1 MAWVLHRA
9 LSIALQSAM
18 DGPVV
23 IMSLA
28 PTGASPPRPLPT
40 ADAAAQVVVAALPQL
55 VLGSPA
61 AAGSIEVVQISA
73 AAMLRQMAAV
83 LGAAVGQVA
92 AALAVT
98 PGTTSSPSV
107 AGPALEEEKQGTAP
121 QGDRQTSASTSDL
134 RLGATLPRLQPLTA
148 AVGEAA
154 AVLGS
159 AAATAAASPTVRS
172 ASAPSSPAQRGGVSP
187 PAPPELR
194 SQASFSSSTILP
206 ADGATLALARAKSL
220 REPSLPVSDGLRP
233 VLPDERHLTE
243 AARAAGEALRGAT
256 EILAAVRDRVEE
268 TAREPAAWTV
278 ETRDLAGT
286 VARAEAQ
293 VALASTQFGGLTP
306 PMLRDPVGRHGARQL
321 RSGGH
326 GDSTKMHVPPWAR
339 SALPSARLLLLVAML
354 CVAGVALGCLAA
366 LDRPPVRV
374 ACAVV
379 VLLTATTFATRRL
392 RAWSAVASAIRVGLA
407 SGPGHERPP
416 T

>member
-1 MAWVLHRA
+1 
-9 LSIALQSAM
+9 M

-28 PTGASPPRPLPT
+28 PLGASQPRPLPT
-40 ADAAAQVVVAALPQL
+40 ADTTTQVVVAALSQH

-61 AAGSIEVVQISA
+61 AAGPVEVVQISA
-73 AAMLRQMAAV
+73 AAILRQMAAV

-98 PGTTSSPSV
+98 PGTTPSSFGP
-107 AGPALEEEKQGTAP
+107 GPALAEEKQGTAP

-134 RLGATLPRLQPLTA
+134 RLGATLPRLQPMTA

-159 AAATAAASPTVRS
+159 AAAIAAASPAVRS
-172 ASAPSSPAQRGGVSP
+172 APAPSSPAQRGGALP
-187 PAPPELR
+187 PASPELR

-206 ADGATLALARAKSL
+206 ADVATLAPARAKSL
-220 REPSLPVSDGLRP
+220 REPSSSVSDGSRP
-233 VLPDERHLTE
+233 VLPGERHLTE
-243 AARAAGEALRGAT
+243 AARAAGNALRGAT
-256 EILAAVRDRVEE
+256 EILAAVRERVEE

-278 ETRDLAGT
+278 EARNLAGT

-306 PMLRDPVGRHGARQL
+306 PMLRDPAGRHGARQL

-326 GDSTKMHVPPWAR
+326 EDSTKMHVPPWAG
-339 SALPSARLLLLVAML
+339 STLPSARLLLLVAMF
-354 CVAGVALGCLAA
+354 CVAGVALGFLAA
-366 LDRPPVRV
+366 LDRTPVRV
-374 ACAVV
+374 ACAVAL
-379 VLLTATTFATRRL
+379 LLTGATFATRRL
-392 RAWSAVASAIRVGLA
+392 RAWSAVASAIRAGLA